1 VNAPATPAAP
11 AAPAA
16 APAAGRTS
24 AVRSGPAS
32 NAVRRGV
39 RLAAVLAA
47 VVVAYAI
54 LAAVFARDDG
64 EGYLDTTS
72 PRPGGTRALA
82 QLLRDR
88 GTAVD
93 AVAGVGDALMP
104 AAPTT
109 TVVVYPGRLNPGDL
123 DALAAAVR
131 AGDDVVLIGPDFS
144 VLDAAGV
151 ALAQEPEV
159 APDVRDPDCDLVEA
173 RAAGSARVGG
183 GHAYAAAGAA
193 GGAVTT
199 CYPVRGAGATLAVL
213 PAPPAPDGG
222 GAAGPV
228 NPPEGRFVVLT
239 GATFMTNRHLGEE
252 GNAALALGLL
262 SRHPQVSW
270 LTPAAAT
277 PDAVSGGGLFDLL
290 GPTFWTVCA
299 QLAVGLVLLALWRG
313 RRLGPPVAE
322 PLPVVVRA
330 AETVEGRGRLYAA
343 AHARDRCAAA
353 LRAGAAARLADKLG
367 LPVRIGPGSAGY
379 GTGAGAG
386 VGGGPEPG
394 ALVASVAE
402 HTGRSPME
410 IGALLYGSDMTHPAT
425 AQSAF
430 PPSGRPNSA
439 HMQAPV
445 GVARPDPEDAALLRL
460 ALDLDALD
468 RQVGTR

>member
-1 VNAPATPAAP
+1 VTAPSPA
-11 AAPAA
+11 AA

-24 AVRSGPAS
+24 AVPSGPGS
-32 NAVRRGV
+32 DAVRRGV
-39 RLAAVLAA
+39 RLAAVLVA
-47 VVVAYAI
+47 VVVAYAM

-64 EGYLDTTS
+64 RGYLDTTS
-72 PRPGGTRALA
+72 PRPDGTRALA

-93 AVAGVGDALMP
+93 AVAGVGDALAP

-109 TVVVYPGRLNPGDL
+109 TAVVYPGRLNAGDL
-123 DALAAAVR
+123 ETLAAAVR
-131 AGDDVVLIGPDFS
+131 AGDDVVLIGPDSS
-144 VLDAAGV
+144 VLDAAG
-151 ALAQEPEV
+151 LPLTQEPEV
-159 APDVRDPDCDLVEA
+159 APDVRDPGCDLAEA
-173 RAAGSARVGG
+173 RDAGAAHVGG
-183 GHAYAAAGAA
+183 GRAYAAAGSA
-193 GGAVTT
+193 GGVATM
-199 CYPVRGAGATLAVL
+199 CYPVRDAGATLAVV
-213 PAPPAPDGG
+213 PAPPAPDDG

-228 NPPEGRFVVLT
+228 NPPQGRFVVLT
-239 GATFMTNRHLGEE
+239 GAAFMTNQHLDEE
-252 GNAALALGLL
+252 GDAALALGLL
-262 SRHPQVSW
+262 GRHPQVSW

-277 PDAVSGGGLFDLL
+277 PDAVSGGGFFDLL
-290 GPTFWTVCA
+290 GPTFWAVCA

-343 AHARDRCAAA
+343 AHARDRSAAA

-367 LPVRIGPGSAGY
+367 LPVRIGTGNAGY
-379 GTGAGAG
+379 GVGAG
-386 VGGGPEPG
+386 GGGDGPEPG

-425 AQSAF
+425 AQPAF
-430 PPSGRPNSA
+430 APSGRPGRPDSA
-439 HMQAPV
+439 YAQAPAP
-445 GVARPDPEDAALLRL
+445 GVVRPDPDDAALLRL
-460 ALDLDALD
+460 AIDLDALD